1 MARVVVLGAGV
12 AGHTAAMELRR
23 RLSRAHEVVV
33 VTPNRLWNWI
43 PSNIWVGV
51 GVMSKE
57 DVTFELAP
65 VYARMGIRYEQARAV
80 ALHAEGSAELT
91 APHVTIERTD
101 PEQRGQREELT
112 FDYSTVLDE
121 PGWSIPC
128 ACGLPTC
135 RGAIQAWSDLPPA
148 VRDALRHRALA
159 WLRDR

>member
-1 MARVVVLGAGV
+1 MLDHPDVEVRVSGVHGRGAFARRPFAAGEPVIAQEGRLHRAATIPDHVKGLQVGQGLWLLADPDDPHPSDEINHACEPNLGHLDGTLLLFALRPIAAG
-12 AGHTAAMELRR
+12 
-23 RLSRAHEVVV
+23 
-33 VTPNRLWNWI
+33 
-43 PSNIWVGV
+43 
-51 GVMSKE
+51 
-57 DVTFELAP
+57 
-65 VYARMGIRYEQARAV
+65 
-80 ALHAEGSAELT
+80 
-91 APHVTIERTD
+91 
-101 PEQRGQREELT
+101 EELT